1 MFILYDPQTGK
12 ICRASGQDI
21 DTYPEHLTKLEIDYE
36 GRPDLQLIKLDL
48 ETKQIVSVDNV
59 NEITQQRRVES
70 VRRLRNAMLK
80 QSDWTQLA
88 DVSLTEASKAEWA
101 AYRQQL
107 RDITDTL
114 PNPIPENYRPTW
126 PIQPSNK

>member
-59 NEITQQRRVES
+59 NEITCPAARSPAPPAAAHCRSGVPSRARPRRN
-70 VRRLRNAMLK
+70 RRR
-80 QSDWTQLA
+80 S
-88 DVSLTEASKAEWA
+88 
-101 AYRQQL
+101 
-107 RDITDTL
+107 
-114 PNPIPENYRPTW
+114 
-126 PIQPSNK
+126 